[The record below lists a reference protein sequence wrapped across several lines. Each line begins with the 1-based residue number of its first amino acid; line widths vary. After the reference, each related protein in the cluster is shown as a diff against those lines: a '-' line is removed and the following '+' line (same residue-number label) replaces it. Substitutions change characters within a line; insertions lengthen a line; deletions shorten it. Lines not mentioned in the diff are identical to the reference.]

1 MTWLSRI
8 DGVYKVRNG
17 VATNNVETALG
28 RPNAESRSMGRET
41 QSGRYW
47 KRNRE
52 ETFRYVGGKDM
63 TGASVSDVLDK
74 WEWRHTSD
82 PFRLLAPPLST
93 FLETGP

>member
-1 MTWLSRI
+1 MRL
-8 DGVYKVRNG
+8 RNG

-63 TGASVSDVLDK
+63 TGASVRVMF
-74 WEWRHTSD
+74 WTSGSGVI
-82 PFRLLAPPLST
+82 PRTLSAYSR
-93 FLETGP
+93 PR